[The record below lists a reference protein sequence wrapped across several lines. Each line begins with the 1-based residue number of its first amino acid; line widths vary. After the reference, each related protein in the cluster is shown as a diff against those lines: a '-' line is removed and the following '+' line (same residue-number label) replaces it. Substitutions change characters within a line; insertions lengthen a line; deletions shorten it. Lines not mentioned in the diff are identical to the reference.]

1 MLSKLRHFSK
11 SKFAG
16 ILVGIIIIPF
26 VFWGMGGVFT
36 TGNKNNVA
44 KINDHSIST
53 QDFYNYL
60 NNSQLDEEYV
70 KQNIENNILEKL
82 LAELISK
89 NLLLMEIKD
98 LKISVSEKT
107 LVEKIKK
114 NKNFLDDKNKFSRL
128 KYEKFLLLNNTIA
141 TNYEKKIK
149 DEELINKLFLYINGG
164 VKSPFFMTNNIFKE
178 QTKKIDIKY
187 INLENAYKKKEDFT
201 IKELET
207 YINNNKDQLNEDF
220 IDFSYLEIT
229 PKNLIGSD
237 EYNQTFFEKIDQIEN
252 DLLNG
257 LEFNALAKKIK
268 ILPTTKKNYILNNSS
283 NDIEKKIYKKRN
295 ESKTQLVE
303 ENDFYILY
311 KINNIKKILP
321 SLNNQEFKSKITRIL
336 YVKSKYDYNNKLL
349 IKISNKNFR
358 ETDFTNLS
366 SNFSTEIEQIQLD
379 SIIDDNKFDINSIKL
394 LYSMPI
400 NSYVLI
406 SDNKKNIYVTK
417 IIKFYEDN
425 ISENS
430 DKFSNY
436 VNQSNTKMKD
446 YMYTSY
452 DYLINNKYKIKINQK
467 TLERIKNY
475 FR

>member
-1 MLSKLRHFSK
+1 MK
-11 SKFAG
+11 
-16 ILVGIIIIPF
+16 
-26 VFWGMGGVFT
+26 
-36 TGNKNNVA
+36 
-44 KINDHSIST
+44 
-53 QDFYNYL
+53 
-60 NNSQLDEEYV
+60 
-70 KQNIENNILEKL
+70 
-82 LAELISK
+82 
-89 NLLLMEIKD
+89 
-98 LKISVSEKT
+98 
-107 LVEKIKK
+107 
-114 NKNFLDDKNKFSRL
+114 
-128 KYEKFLLLNNTIA
+128 
-141 TNYEKKIK
+141 
-149 DEELINKLFLYINGG
+149 
-164 VKSPFFMTNNIFKE
+164 
-178 QTKKIDIKY
+178 
-187 INLENAYKKKEDFT
+187 
-201 IKELET
+201 
-207 YINNNKDQLNEDF
+207 
-220 IDFSYLEIT
+220 
-229 PKNLIGSD
+229 
-237 EYNQTFFEKIDQIEN
+237 KIDQIEN

-268 ILPTTKKNYILNNSS
+268 ILPTTKKNYILNNLS

-366 SNFSTEIEQIQLD
+366 SNFSTKIEQMQLD
-379 SIIDDNKFDINSIKL
+379 SIIDNNKFDINSIKL

-446 YMYTSY
+446 YM
-452 DYLINNKYKIKINQK
+452 
-467 TLERIKNY
+467 
-475 FR
+475 

>member
-98 LKISVSEKT
+98 LKFSVSEKT

-114 NKNFLDDKNKFSRL
+114 SENFLDDQNKFSRL
-128 KYEKFLLLNNTIA
+128 KYEKFLLLNNMIA

-207 YINNNKDQLNEDF
+207 YINNNKDDLNEDV

-237 EYNQTFFEKIDQIEN
+237 EYNQAFFEKIDQIEN
-252 DLLNG
+252 DLSNG
-257 LEFNALAKKIK
+257 LEFNVLTKKIK
-268 ILPTTKKNYILNNSS
+268 MLPKTKKNYILNNSS
-283 NDIEKKIYKKRN
+283 NDIEKKIYEKRN
-295 ESKTQLVE
+295 ESKTGLIE

-349 IKISNKNFR
+349 VKISNKNFR

-366 SNFSTEIEQIQLD
+366 NNISTEIEQIQLD
-379 SIIDDNKFDINSIKL
+379 SIRDNNKFDINSIKL

-406 SDNKKNIYVTK
+406 SDNKKNIYVAK

-425 ISENS
+425 ISKNS

-446 YMYTSY
+446 YMLASY
-452 DYLINNKYKIKINQK
+452 DYLINDKYKIKINQK

>member
-60 NNSQLDEEYV
+60 NNSQLDTEYV

-114 NKNFLDDKNKFSRL
+114 NKNFLDDQNKFSRL
-128 KYEKFLLLNNTIA
+128 KYEKFLLLNNMIA

-207 YINNNKDQLNEDF
+207 YINNNKDELYEDI
-220 IDFSYLEIT
+220 IDFSYLKIT

-237 EYNQTFFEKIDQIEN
+237 EYNQAFFEKIDQIEN

-268 ILPTTKKNYILNNSS
+268 MLPTTKKNYILNNPS
-283 NDIEKKIYKKRN
+283 NDIEKKIYEKRN
-295 ESKTQLVE
+295 ESKTGLIE

-321 SLNNQEFKSKITRIL
+321 SLNNQEFTSKITRIL

-349 IKISNKNFR
+349 IKISNKNFG

-379 SIIDDNKFDINSIKL
+379 SIRDNNKFDMNSIKL

-406 SDNKKNIYVTK
+406 SDNKKKIYVAK

-436 VNQSNTKMKD
+436 VNQSNIKMKD
-446 YMYTSY
+446 YMHTSY
-452 DYLINNKYKIKINQK
+452 DYLINDKYKIKINQK

>member
-295 ESKTQLVE
+295 ESKTQLIE

-379 SIIDDNKFDINSIKL
+379 SIIDNNKFDINSIKL

-467 TLERIKNY
+467 TFERIKNY

>member
-44 KINDHSIST
+44 KINDYSIST

-60 NNSQLDEEYV
+60 NNSQLDKEYI
-70 KQNIENNILEKL
+70 KQNIESNILEKL
-82 LAELISK
+82 LGELISK

-98 LKISVSEKT
+98 LKFSVSEKT

-114 NKNFLDDKNKFSRL
+114 NKNFIDDQNKFSRL
-128 KYEKFLLLNNTIA
+128 KYEKFLLLSNMIA

-207 YINNNKDQLNEDF
+207 YINNNKDELNEDF

-229 PKNLIGSD
+229 PKNLIGSE
-237 EYNQTFFEKIDQIEN
+237 EYNQDFFEKIDQIEN

-268 ILPTTKKNYILNNSS
+268 ILPTAKKNYILNNLST
-283 NDIEKKIYKKRN
+283 DIEKKIYEKRN
-295 ESKTQLVE
+295 ESKIGLIE

-311 KINNIKKILP
+311 KINNINKILP
-321 SLNNQEFKSKITRIL
+321 SLNNQEFKKKITRIL

-349 IKISNKNFR
+349 VKISNKNFR

-366 SNFSTEIEQIQLD
+366 INFSAEIEQIQLD
-379 SIIDDNKFDINSIKL
+379 SIRDNNKFDINSIKL

-406 SDNKKNIYVTK
+406 SDNKKNIYVAK
-417 IIKFYEDN
+417 IIKFYENN
-425 ISENS
+425 ISKSS

-446 YMYTSY
+446 YMLASY
-452 DYLINNKYKIKINQK
+452 DYLINDKYKIKINQK

>member
-53 QDFYNYL
+53 QDFFNYL
-60 NNSQLDEEYV
+60 NNSQLDKEYV

-114 NKNFLDDKNKFSRL
+114 NKNFMDDQNKFSRL
-128 KYEKFLLLNNTIA
+128 KYEKFLLLNNMIA

-187 INLENAYKKKEDFT
+187 INLENVYKKKEDFT

-207 YINNNKDQLNEDF
+207 YINNNKDDLNEDV

-237 EYNQTFFEKIDQIEN
+237 EYNQAFLGD
-252 DLLNG
+252 DLSPYSEPHVFQSSHDDLDTK
-257 LEFNALAKKIK
+257 LEGC
-268 ILPTTKKNYILNNSS
+268 
-283 NDIEKKIYKKRN
+283 
-295 ESKTQLVE
+295 
-303 ENDFYILY
+303 
-311 KINNIKKILP
+311 
-321 SLNNQEFKSKITRIL
+321 
-336 YVKSKYDYNNKLL
+336 
-349 IKISNKNFR
+349 
-358 ETDFTNLS
+358 LS
-366 SNFSTEIEQIQLD
+366 D
-379 SIIDDNKFDINSIKL
+379 C
-394 LYSMPI
+394 Y
-400 NSYVLI
+400 
-406 SDNKKNIYVTK
+406 
-417 IIKFYEDN
+417 
-425 ISENS
+425 
-430 DKFSNY
+430 
-436 VNQSNTKMKD
+436 QSNRLHDQLEQPEVLKMG
-446 YMYTSY
+446 SS
-452 DYLINNKYKIKINQK
+452 
-467 TLERIKNY
+467 R
-475 FR
+475 

>member
-60 NNSQLDEEYV
+60 NNSQLDKEYI

-98 LKISVSEKT
+98 LKFSVSEKT

-114 NKNFLDDKNKFSRL
+114 SENFLDDKNKFSRL
-128 KYEKFLLLNNTIA
+128 KYEKFLLLNNMIA

-257 LEFNALAKKIK
+257 LEFKALAKKIK

-283 NDIEKKIYKKRN
+283 NDIEKKIYEKRN
-295 ESKTQLVE
+295 ESKTGLIE

-311 KINNIKKILP
+311 KINNVKKILP

-379 SIIDDNKFDINSIKL
+379 SIIDNNKFDINSIKL

>member
-295 ESKTQLVE
+295 ESKTQLIE

-379 SIIDDNKFDINSIKL
+379 SIIDNNKFNINSIKL

>member
-53 QDFYNYL
+53 QDFFNYL
-60 NNSQLDEEYV
+60 NNSQLDKEYI

-98 LKISVSEKT
+98 LKFSVSEKT

-114 NKNFLDDKNKFSRL
+114 SENFLDDQNKFSRL
-128 KYEKFLLLNNTIA
+128 KYEKFLLLNNMIA

-164 VKSPFFMTNNIFKE
+164 VQSPFFMTNNIFKE

-187 INLENAYKKKEDFT
+187 INLENVYKKKEDFT

-207 YINNNKDQLNEDF
+207 YINNNKDDLNEDV

-237 EYNQTFFEKIDQIEN
+237 EYNQAFFEKIDQIEN

-283 NDIEKKIYKKRN
+283 NDIEKKIYEKRN
-295 ESKTQLVE
+295 ESKTRLIE

-321 SLNNQEFKSKITRIL
+321 SLNNQEFKSKISRIL

-349 IKISNKNFR
+349 IKISNKNFK
-358 ETDFTNLS
+358 ETDFINLP
-366 SNFSTEIEQIQLD
+366 SNFSTEIEQIQLN
-379 SIIDDNKFDINSIKL
+379 SITDNNKFDINSIKL

-406 SDNKKNIYVTK
+406 SDNKKNIYVAK
-417 IIKFYEDN
+417 IIKFYEGN

-436 VNQSNTKMKD
+436 VNQSNTKIKD
-446 YMYTSY
+446 YMLTSY
-452 DYLINNKYKIKINQK
+452 DFLINDKYKIKINQK

>member
-379 SIIDDNKFDINSIKL
+379 SIIDNNKFNINSIKL

>member
-1 MLSKLRHFSK
+1 MLNKLRHFSK

-44 KINDHSIST
+44 RINDHSIST

-60 NNSQLDEEYV
+60 NNSQLDKEYI
-70 KQNIENNILEKL
+70 KQNIESNILEKL
-82 LAELISK
+82 LGELISK

-98 LKISVSEKT
+98 LKFSVSEKT
-107 LVEKIKK
+107 LVQKIKK
-114 NKNFLDDKNKFSRL
+114 NKNFLDEQNKFSRL
-128 KYEKFLLLNNTIA
+128 KYEKFLLLSNMIA

-207 YINNNKDQLNEDF
+207 YINNNKDELNEDI

-229 PKNLIGSD
+229 PKNLIGSE
-237 EYNQTFFEKIDQIEN
+237 EYNQDFFEKIDQIEN

-257 LEFNALAKKIK
+257 LEFNALVKKIK
-268 ILPTTKKNYILNNSS
+268 ILPTAKKNYILNNSS
-283 NDIEKKIYKKRN
+283 NDIEKKIYEKRN
-295 ESKTQLVE
+295 ESKTGLIE

-321 SLNNQEFKSKITRIL
+321 SLNNQEFKSKISRIL

-349 IKISNKNFR
+349 INISNKNFR

-366 SNFSTEIEQIQLD
+366 INFSAEIEQIQLD
-379 SIIDDNKFDINSIKL
+379 SIRDNNKFDINSIKL

-406 SDNKKNIYVTK
+406 SDNKKNIYVAK
-417 IIKFYEDN
+417 IIKFYENN
-425 ISENS
+425 ISKSS

-436 VNQSNTKMKD
+436 VNQSNTKIKD
-446 YMYTSY
+446 YMLASY
-452 DYLINNKYKIKINQK
+452 DYLINDKYKIKINQK

>member
-1 MLSKLRHFSK
+1 M
-11 SKFAG
+11 
-16 ILVGIIIIPF
+16 
-26 VFWGMGGVFT
+26 
-36 TGNKNNVA
+36 
-44 KINDHSIST
+44 
-53 QDFYNYL
+53 
-60 NNSQLDEEYV
+60 DE
-70 KQNIENNILEKL
+70 Q
-82 LAELISK
+82 
-89 NLLLMEIKD
+89 
-98 LKISVSEKT
+98 
-107 LVEKIKK
+107 
-114 NKNFLDDKNKFSRL
+114 NKFSRL
-128 KYEKFLLLNNTIA
+128 KYEKFLLLSNMIA

-207 YINNNKDQLNEDF
+207 YINNNKDELNEDI

-229 PKNLIGSD
+229 PKNLIGSE
-237 EYNQTFFEKIDQIEN
+237 EYNQDFFEKIDQIEN

-257 LEFNALAKKIK
+257 LEFNALVKKIK
-268 ILPTTKKNYILNNSS
+268 ILPTAKKNYILNNSS
-283 NDIEKKIYKKRN
+283 NDIEKKIYEKRN
-295 ESKTQLVE
+295 ESKTGLIE

-321 SLNNQEFKSKITRIL
+321 SLNNQEFKSKISRIL

-349 IKISNKNFR
+349 INISNKNFR

-366 SNFSTEIEQIQLD
+366 INFSAEIEQIQLD
-379 SIIDDNKFDINSIKL
+379 SIRDNNKFDINSIKL

-406 SDNKKNIYVTK
+406 SDNKKNIYVAK
-417 IIKFYEDN
+417 IIKFYENN
-425 ISENS
+425 ISKSS

-446 YMYTSY
+446 YMLASY
-452 DYLINNKYKIKINQK
+452 DYLINDKYKIKINQK

>member
-60 NNSQLDEEYV
+60 NNSQLDEEYI